1 MVEAMILSEY
11 HETRFVPKEPDP
23 SRWSEAFAV
32 ITACNPLGQGLD
44 EETDR
49 VATVRLRK
57 TISRLGLNRHR
68 VTGVSAD
75 LKHREPGFAVWGCDL
90 PAALQLGSE
99 FAQTAIY
106 WIEDG
111 KLDVV
116 SCASGERQHVGLWS
130 ERLQTAGERDKC
142 CCVYVIELTDEAKT
156 VKKVQEANPNANPK
170 MKCIYVGSTAKTPEE
185 RFKVHKAVG
194 KQSSSIVRKYGRRLV
209 PALYRDL
216 PLMTRP
222 AAERKEKQLAK
233 QLRAKGYTVWQN

>member
-1 MVEAMILSEY
+1 MIKEHYL
-11 HETRFVPKEPDP
+11 ETVFIVKQPAPDQWP
-23 SRWSEAFAV
+23 DAFAV
-32 ITACNPLGQGLD
+32 ITACNPLGEILG
-44 EETDR
+44 EEADSA
-49 VATVRLRK
+49 ATVRLRK
-57 TISRLGLNRHR
+57 TISRLGLKRHR

-90 PAALQLGSE
+90 MAALQLGRE
-99 FAQTAIY
+99 FAQNAVY

-116 SCASGERQHVGLWS
+116 SCATGERQHVGFWS

-156 VKKVQEANPNANPK
+156 VKKVQEANPNANPR
-170 MKCIYVGSTAKTPEE
+170 MRCIYVGSTAKTPEE
-185 RFKVHKAVG
+185 RFKVHKAGG